1 MLYWLLYELH
11 SQWSP
16 LNVFRYITF
25 RAALAILT
33 ALVIG
38 IALGPALIRTL
49 RIRQIGQAI
58 REEGPASHQ
67 VKAGTPT
74 MGGLLILVAV
84 LGPIILWGD
93 LTEPW
98 VWVVTITTLLFGGIG
113 FLDDILKV
121 RRGKNLGLR
130 AWQKLGLQVLVGLA
144 AAAAIRL
151 VAGQMPYAGELV
163 APFFKNIHLDL
174 GLLYIPFVALVLVG
188 SSNAVNLTDGLDGL
202 AIGSVLIAFGTYTI
216 FTYLAGNVRLAKY
229 LQIPSVPGSGEVTV
243 FCAAM
248 VGACLAFLWF
258 NCHPAQVFMGDVG
271 SLALGAAIGCTATIA
286 KQELVL
292 VVVGGLF
299 VAEAL
304 SVILQVASFKT
315 RGKRIFRMS
324 PLHHHFELYGWA
336 ETQVV
341 VRFWIIAGVFALMGL
356 ATLKLR

>member
-1 MLYWLLYELH
+1 MLYWLLYEMH
-11 SQWSP
+11 NVWTP

-33 ALVIG
+33 ALVVG
-38 IALGPALIRTL
+38 IALGPALIREL
-49 RIRQIGQAI
+49 RARQIGQAI
-58 REEGPASHQ
+58 RVEGPSTHKA
-67 VKAGTPT
+67 KAGTPT
-74 MGGLLILVAV
+74 MGGLLILGAV
-84 LGPIILWGD
+84 LAPIALWGD
-93 LTEPW
+93 LTEPG
-98 VWVVTITTLLFGGIG
+98 VWVVTITTLLFGAVG
-113 FLDDILKV
+113 FVDDLLKV
-121 RRGKNLGLR
+121 RRGRNLGLL
-130 AWQKLGLQVLVGLA
+130 AWQKLGLQAVVGLCA
-144 AAAAIRL
+144 ATAIRL
-151 VAGQMPYAGELV
+151 VEGKTPFAGELV
-163 APFFKNIHLDL
+163 APFFKNIHVEL

-216 FTYLAGNVRLAKY
+216 FTYLSGNARLAKY

-271 SLALGAAIGCTATIA
+271 SLALGGAIGCTAVIA

-304 SVILQVASFKT
+304 SVILQVASFKI

-324 PLHHHFELYGWA
+324 PLHHHFELSGWA

-341 VRFWIIAGVFALMGL
+341 VRFWIVAGVFALVGL

>member
-324 PLHHHFELYGWA
+324 PLHHHFELSGWA

>member
-216 FTYLAGNVRLAKY
+216 FTYLAGNARLAKY

-324 PLHHHFELYGWA
+324 PLHHHFELSGWA

>member
-11 SQWSP
+11 SRWSP

-67 VKAGTPT
+67 AKAGTPT

-151 VAGQMPYAGELV
+151 VAGNMPYAGELV
-163 APFFKNIHLDL
+163 APFFKNVHLDL
-174 GLLYIPFVALVLVG
+174 GVLYIPFVALVLVG

-216 FTYLAGNVRLAKY
+216 FTYLAGNARLAKY

-324 PLHHHFELYGWA
+324 PLHHHFELSGWA

-341 VRFWIIAGVFALMGL
+341 VRFWIIAGVFALVGL